1 MRLKEISTLI
11 EGFES
16 ILDRYLQS
24 LKGNNGEI
32 YSQLSSTWKNMQ
44 VMQIEKDERDA
55 QIKEQVTEL
64 TAMRTKSEE
73 FDKKIEEL
81 KSKKADLT
89 TKISELKSTLEKAT
103 DDLNKPKFELENLT
117 SKLETT
123 NEKIISREAEKDKL
137 EQKRFEN
144 ENKETELKDTFSKKM
159 EILETTLN
167 DLKSNNFFTSFVI
180 DHSDEDI
187 HEVDIL
193 SRIIEQG
200 KINLNDLKQQLDIP
214 PIMAVRTIKQLAVKE
229 IINLNE
235 DTNEITM
242 P

>member
-89 TKISELKSTLEKAT
+89 TKISELKSTL
-103 DDLNKPKFELENLT
+103 
-117 SKLETT
+117 
-123 NEKIISREAEKDKL
+123 
-137 EQKRFEN
+137 
-144 ENKETELKDTFSKKM
+144 
-159 EILETTLN
+159 
-167 DLKSNNFFTSFVI
+167 
-180 DHSDEDI
+180 
-187 HEVDIL
+187 
-193 SRIIEQG
+193 
-200 KINLNDLKQQLDIP
+200 
-214 PIMAVRTIKQLAVKE
+214 
-229 IINLNE
+229 
-235 DTNEITM
+235 
-242 P
+242 